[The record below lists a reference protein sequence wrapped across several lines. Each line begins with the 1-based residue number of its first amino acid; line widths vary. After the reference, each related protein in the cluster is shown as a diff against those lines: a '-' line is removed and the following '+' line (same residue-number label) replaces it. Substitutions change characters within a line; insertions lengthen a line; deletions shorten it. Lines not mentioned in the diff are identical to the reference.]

1 MCSKQNRKL
10 KSKLVQ
16 HDYRNKWIGKI
27 NKAYICECKCR
38 FFGRKYNSDQWWNN
52 DKCQCECRKGHL
64 CDEHYICIPA
74 TCSYEYRKYLAGI
87 MDDSAMMCDEIIEL
101 DNEETN
107 FNEKK
112 AAYKAQK
119 LYILLALLLTT
130 VALMIAASI

>member
-52 DKCQCECRKGHL
+52 DKCQC
-64 CDEHYICIPA
+64 
-74 TCSYEYRKYLAGI
+74 EYRKYLAGI

>member
-1 MCSKQNRKL
+1 M
-10 KSKLVQ
+10 
-16 HDYRNKWIGKI
+16 
-27 NKAYICECKCR
+27 
-38 FFGRKYNSDQWWNN
+38 
-52 DKCQCECRKGHL
+52 
-64 CDEHYICIPA
+64 PA

-107 FNEKK
+107 FNEKT